1 MNFNLSFRPNSYFD
15 DLTLEQKL
23 RSKIKGQLRG
33 ESVISTI
40 HEGFVPPQ
48 LLKSELSDT
57 HKTAQEKIHPWM
69 MGGEYLPKL
78 YHNEVELCRVIL
90 KSATMD
96 VSSLRVRQQK
106 SRLVYRVVD
115 EYSNTFILTQ
125 KTSVL
130 PLPMG
135 KVIKILDTT
144 RTIFYDTG
152 EEEEANIGLVKPNI
166 IFWKEDGQ
174 DRSNVV
180 DFVRVLSPF
189 YPDLEDY
196 YERQKR
202 IWFDND

>member
-1 MNFNLSFRPNSYFD
+1 
-15 DLTLEQKL
+15 
-23 RSKIKGQLRG
+23 
-33 ESVISTI
+33 
-40 HEGFVPPQ
+40 
-48 LLKSELSDT
+48 
-57 HKTAQEKIHPWM
+57 
-69 MGGEYLPKL
+69 
-78 YHNEVELCRVIL
+78 
-90 KSATMD
+90 
-96 VSSLRVRQQK
+96 
-106 SRLVYRVVD
+106 
-115 EYSNTFILTQ
+115 
-125 KTSVL
+125 
-130 PLPMG
+130 MG